1 MFPAINHVV
10 QPPKESSGD
19 SCSTQIIPFSFLAI
33 AYNQEPNHIENKKN
47 NEHGTEINNEIFQ
60 TTKVLVTG
68 TKFVEDKYK
77 PNNYMAEL

>member
-1 MFPAINHVV
+1 MV

-47 NEHGTEINNEIFQ
+47 NEHGTKIMRYSRPQ
-60 TTKVLVTG
+60 RSW
-68 TKFVEDKYK
+68 
-77 PNNYMAEL
+77 